1 MKELKLEIVGEALTI
16 EAAILLHDAGAVY
29 KNCYKTGFT
38 SAVYTVFFEVPKE
51 FPDTPYPTFYSIDS
65 VKLLAEQIA
74 KSPAAK
80 AEEAV
85 AEEQDV
91 EKPVQKAPKKRITTK
106 S

>member
-80 AEEAV
+80 AEETVVEV
-85 AEEQDV
+85 AE